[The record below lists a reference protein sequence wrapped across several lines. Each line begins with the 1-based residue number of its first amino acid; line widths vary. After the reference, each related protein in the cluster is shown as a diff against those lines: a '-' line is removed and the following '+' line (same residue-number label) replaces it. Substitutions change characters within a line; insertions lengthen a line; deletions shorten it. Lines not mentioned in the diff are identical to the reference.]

1 MKTVRQLLESK
12 GSSIL
17 SINPD
22 ANVYE
27 ALVVMAEKRVGALL
41 VMQENKLVG
50 IFSERDY
57 AREIALKGKTSRDT
71 AVSEAMT
78 PQSSLI
84 TITPSDTVE
93 YCMNLI
99 NDKRI
104 RHLPVIE
111 SGQVVGVLSIG
122 DLVKETIAHQRF
134 LITQLENYI
143 KS

>member
-1 MKTVRQLLESK
+1 MKTVRQLLDAK
-12 GSSIL
+12 GNSVL
-17 SINPD
+17 SIRPD

-27 ALVVMAEKRVGALL
+27 ALVVMAEKHVGALL

-78 PQSSLI
+78 PQSNLI
-84 TITPSDTVE
+84 TVTPSDTVE
-93 YCMNLI
+93 YCMNLV

-111 SGQVVGVLSIG
+111 SGQIVGVLSIG

>member
-12 GSSIL
+12 GNNIL
-17 SINPD
+17 STSPD

-27 ALVVMAEKRVGALL
+27 ALIIMAEKHVGALL
-41 VMQENKLVG
+41 VMEGSKLVG

-71 AVSEAMT
+71 PVREAMT
-78 PQSSLI
+78 PQSCLI
-84 TITPSDTVE
+84 TVTPNDTVE
-93 YCMNLI
+93 DCMNLV

-104 RHLPVIE
+104 RHLPVVE
-111 SGQVVGVLSIG
+111 SGHVVGVLSIG

-134 LITQLENYI
+134 LIDQLESYI